1 MPQTRADQPL
11 AASLLDRLLDDDPS
25 ATRELP
31 KTRPQLLRDLKQSVR
46 RDLENLLNT
55 RRFCGLWPSHL
66 EQLERSLVGYG
77 IPDITSTG
85 LGTAG
90 DRDEFRRAVENVI
103 RLFEPRF
110 KSVSVEMVDNA
121 EPMDRTLRFRI
132 RAMLQASPAPE
143 PVVFDS
149 ALQPATGN
157 IAVKGMNR

>member
-25 ATRELP
+25 ATRELA
-31 KTRPQLLRDLKQSVR
+31 KTRPQLLRDFKQGVR

-55 RRFCGLWPSHL
+55 RRYCGLWPPHL

-85 LGTAG
+85 LGSAA
-90 DRDEFRRAVENVI
+90 DRDEFRGAVENVV
-103 RLFEPRF
+103 RLFEPRL
-110 KSVSVEMVDNA
+110 KNVTVEMVDNA

-132 RAMLQASPAPE
+132 RAVLLSAPVPE

-149 ALQPATGN
+149 AVQPATGN
-157 IAVKGMNR
+157 IEVKGVNR